1 MFLVQKSMARK
12 SPGIFFYAWPEE
24 YKAYFKEK
32 YLDTQKSSSSTIT
45 KSADDLTLTVTT
57 MWESEEAFNEFIAD
71 PFIAEHMALRNE
83 YNLKN
88 EITGRIPTKT
98 EI

>member
-45 KSADDLTLTVTT
+45 KSADDLTSTVTT
-57 MWESEEAFNEFIAD
+57 MWESEKAFNEFITD
-71 PFIAEHMALRNE
+71 PFIVEHMALRNK
-83 YNLKN
+83 YNIMN
-88 EITGRIPTKT
+88 EIEGRIPTKK